1 MVRVAGSN
9 TAKDRVRFSARNHV
23 RISPWMKRTGGQLRP
38 ANPLSPR
45 AKLLPRHRS
54 TLSSAKASCG
64 GPEPSRSRHEIGGK
78 SGAQLFN
85 RVLDHYYWLCELRTI
100 YLGTRRTASIDW
112 DSSWLSKELN
122 LVCEIKRRK
131 ATKVS
136 HMMSLKLN
144 GIKRKPACVRASH
157 QSSTKLLQTYRSW
170 SKKSTSVKRNI

>member
-1 MVRVAGSN
+1 
-9 TAKDRVRFSARNHV
+9 
-23 RISPWMKRTGGQLRP
+23 MKRTGGQLRP

-131 ATKVS
+131 GDEGFTHDVAE
-136 HMMSLKLN
+136 
-144 GIKRKPACVRASH
+144 IKWHKTEARVCAGF
-157 QSSTKLLQTYRSW
+157 
-170 SKKSTSVKRNI
+170 TSI